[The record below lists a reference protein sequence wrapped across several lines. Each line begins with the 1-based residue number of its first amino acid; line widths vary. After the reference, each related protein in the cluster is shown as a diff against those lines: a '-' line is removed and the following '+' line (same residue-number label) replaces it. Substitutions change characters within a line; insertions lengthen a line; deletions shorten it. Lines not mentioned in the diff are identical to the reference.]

1 MEVEDGAAT
10 SQKGCSVALP
20 EGASSLPLR
29 VHASGESGIP
39 RFPITPRPQ
48 ALAGEVSKAA
58 SKPRRPAPWPL
69 KPKPR
74 VPGRARGRPR
84 TCGVGRWGTEA
95 QPAVRTP
102 AGDDPEA
109 RPLVRTP
116 AEEEPEALR
125 AGREP
130 APGQATRGLG
140 ARSARSSCPRGA
152 SSEVSRRDPT
162 PAPVPGAT
170 RSFLSGSLQGPGT
183 GAIRSSRA
191 PQPQWEIKSFS
202 SQPPEERMGFERC
215 FI

>member
-58 SKPRRPAPWPL
+58 SKPRRPAPWPP

-74 VPGRARGRPR
+74 VPGRARGRAR
-84 TCGVGRWGTEA
+84 TCGVGWWGTEA
-95 QPAVRTP
+95 QPAVWTP

-109 RPLVRTP
+109 WPLVRTP

-125 AGREP
+125 ACRAGTCAWPGDSGPGREVSTLILP
-130 APGQATRGLG
+130 SRSLFRSFQTRPHPR
-140 ARSARSSCPRGA
+140 ACPRGHPQLPVWVPPG
-152 SSEVSRRDPT
+152 SWHRRDPQLPGT
-162 PAPVPGAT
+162 SAPVGN
-170 RSFLSGSLQGPGT
+170 
-183 GAIRSSRA
+183 
-191 PQPQWEIKSFS
+191 
-202 SQPPEERMGFERC
+202 
-215 FI
+215 